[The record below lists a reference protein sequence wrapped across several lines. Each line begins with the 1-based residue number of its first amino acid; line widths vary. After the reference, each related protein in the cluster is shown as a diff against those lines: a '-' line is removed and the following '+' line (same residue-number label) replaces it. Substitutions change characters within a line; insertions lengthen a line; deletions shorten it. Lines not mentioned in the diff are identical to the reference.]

1 MSPSLQ
7 EALAPLIPRVGR
19 VVREH
24 EVLRV
29 AAMLHGT
36 DPVRVVDAARQQVLR
51 WAQRRCG
58 GQLPAEAW
66 RCESFDFLSGGRNS
80 SAVRIVTEGADIWAI
95 RADDPDKEVPERVW
109 TTEVVVGLAPGQL
122 PRFSARLLVS
132 TPEPELVIEPHVPGF
147 ILQVADN
154 CQLIKSGRLLSSN
167 HWVVSDPSEADELV
181 DFLTLNERSLPVI
194 AVSTA
199 PDVNNG
205 LPLCAPSELARALL
219 GLAVVVEI
227 EPEASWVL
235 TRRFGKLR
243 SVFGGAI
250 RLYRPGFN
258 EEADPYAHRLVIA
271 NQLKTEEQRKQH
283 QRWLRQVA
291 AHESVRANP
300 LGRDVLA
307 FSSLRTAGLALRQER
322 VAVAG
327 EDTQAQLEAA
337 NATIEALKLDVEE
350 AVKSQK
356 WLSDEH
362 KDAEERARVAEN
374 QARTSALRIQL
385 LLEQLKSKGI
395 SPDEGIVLP
404 AAWDEFADWCDEHL
418 AGRVVLTSSA
428 RRGVRDPEFKDIQ
441 VAAQCLLWL
450 ANDCRESRLGEGDG
464 SLRDVPV
471 IDGYRNSPCGGDDY
485 QFVWQERRLTADWH
499 IKNNGNT
506 RDPARCLRIYYCWD
520 QETQQIIISDM
531 PAHRRTGAT

>member
-1 MSPSLQ
+1 LLDGA
-7 EALAPLIPRVGR
+7 EHAK
-19 VVREH
+19 VVN
-24 EVLRV
+24 
-29 AAMLHGT
+29 
-36 DPVRVVDAARQQVLR
+36 AARQQVLK
-51 WAQRRCG
+51 WAQKRCG
-58 GQLPAEAW
+58 GQLPVEAW

-80 SAVRIVTEGADIWAI
+80 SAVRIETDNADIWAI

-109 TTEVVVGLAPGQL
+109 TTEVVVGVAPGQK

-132 TPEPELVIEPHVPGF
+132 TPEAELVVEPHVPGF

-154 CQLIKSGRLLSSN
+154 CQLIKSGRLLSAN
-167 HWVVSDPSEADELV
+167 HWVVSDESEADELAE
-181 DFLTLNERSLPVI
+181 FLADAGRSLPVI
-194 AVSTA
+194 AISTA
-199 PDVNNG
+199 PDINNG
-205 LPLCAPSELARALL
+205 KPLIAPGELARALL
-219 GLAVVVEI
+219 GLAVVVQVEL
-227 EPEASWVL
+227 EASWAL

-243 SVFGGAI
+243 SVFGGAV
-250 RLYRPGFN
+250 RLYRQGFN

-271 NQLKTEEQRKQH
+271 DQLKTAEQRRQH

-327 EDTQAQLEAA
+327 EDTHAQLEAA
-337 NATIEALKLDVEE
+337 NATIEALKVDVEE
-350 AVKSQK
+350 ALKSQK

-395 SPDEGIVLP
+395 APDEGIVLP
-404 AAWDEFADWCDEHL
+404 ATWDEFADWCDEHL

-428 RRGVRDPEFKDIQ
+428 RRGARDPEFQDIQ
-441 VAAQCLLWL
+441 TAAQCLLWL
-450 ANDCRESRLGEGDG
+450 ANECRESRLGDGDG

-471 IDGYRNSPCGGDDY
+471 IDGYRNSPCGGDEY